1 MRRRP
6 ASARAACLAAL
17 ARNSSISSVSIDSS
31 LTELVGWVKLVD
43 MNSPQPPLWR
53 RAVAELLGTCLLVS
67 IVVGSGIAAEQ
78 LSPGDVGLQLL
89 QNSTATVF
97 GLTVLILML
106 GPVSGA
112 HFNPVVSLADWL
124 LGRRSG
130 AGLTLPEVGVY
141 VAAQVAGG
149 IGGSILANAMFDV
162 GTSISTKE
170 RLTGGH
176 VLGEVVATA
185 GLILL
190 IFALARTSRGV
201 LAAPAVG
208 AYIGAAY
215 WFTSSTSFA
224 NPAVTVGRIFSDT
237 FAGIAPGSVPGFILA
252 QLAGAAVGMG
262 LLLVLFPSAGRSADD
277 VVIPHHA
284 DKADS

>member
-1 MRRRP
+1 MH
-6 ASARAACLAAL
+6 
-17 ARNSSISSVSIDSS
+17 
-31 LTELVGWVKLVD
+31 T
-43 MNSPQPPLWR
+43 PQPPLWR
-53 RAVAELLGTCLLVS
+53 RALAELLGTGLLVAV
-67 IVVGSGIAAEQ
+67 VVGSGIAAQQ
-78 LSPGDVGLQLL
+78 LSPNDVGLQLL
-89 QNSTATVF
+89 QNSTATVL

-112 HFNPVVSLADWL
+112 HFNPVVSLADWA

-130 AGLTLPEVGVY
+130 TGLTLPEVGTY
-141 VAAQVAGG
+141 VAAQVAGAV
-149 IGGSILANAMFDV
+149 GGSVLANAMFDV
-162 GTSISTKE
+162 GTSISAKE

-190 IFALARTSRGV
+190 IFALARTSQGV

-237 FAGIAPGSVPGFILA
+237 FAGIAPGSVPGFVLA
-252 QLAGAAVGMG
+252 QLAGAAVGLG
-262 LLLVLFPSAGRSADD
+262 LLLALFPAAGETADN
-277 VVIPHHA
+277 VVIPHREEPA
-284 DKADS
+284 DTKPPS

>member
-1 MRRRP
+1 MP
-6 ASARAACLAAL
+6 
-17 ARNSSISSVSIDSS
+17 
-31 LTELVGWVKLVD
+31 TLVD
-43 MNSPQPPLWR
+43 MTPSLPPLWR

-162 GTSISTKE
+162 STSISAKE

-176 VLGEVVATA
+176 VLGEIVATA